1 MVGFFGPLFQLGWDW
16 RNYHSHLREVD
27 VNYRYTEHQLPRVA
41 GEERG
46 DRLRLLVTRWMDHN
60 SLNWIDL
67 PALRYWLQHE
77 IVLDPGSIIELR
89 HFYRRL
95 APEILTTPTV
105 VTEEQY
111 NGYQN
116 TLAQR
121 SDYNMNLSEIALA
134 FAMGH
139 HRRLGAASVL
149 LMLSHEEMTIIWNTV
164 SPPFDTSELYH
175 AYPIRIGFIDSDD
188 DE

>member
-1 MVGFFGPLFQLGWDW
+1 M
-16 RNYHSHLREVD
+16 
-27 VNYRYTEHQLPRVA
+27 
-41 GEERG
+41 
-46 DRLRLLVTRWMDHN
+46 
-60 SLNWIDL
+60 
-67 PALRYWLQHE
+67 
-77 IVLDPGSIIELR
+77 
-89 HFYRRL
+89 
-95 APEILTTPTV
+95 LTTPTV

-164 SPPFDTSELYH
+164 CPPDDTSLLLH
-175 AYPIRIGFIDSDD
+175 AHPIMLHFGSDD

>member
-1 MVGFFGPLFQLGWDW
+1 M
-16 RNYHSHLREVD
+16 
-27 VNYRYTEHQLPRVA
+27 LPP
-41 GEERG
+41 ET
-46 DRLRLLVTRWMDHN
+46 VT
-60 SLNWIDL
+60 
-67 PALRYWLQHE
+67 
-77 IVLDPGSIIELR
+77 ELR
-89 HFYRRL
+89 HFCRRL
-95 APEILTTPTV
+95 ASELLTTPTV
-105 VTEEQY
+105 VTEEQF

-116 TLAQR
+116 TMDQH
-121 SDYNMNLSEIALA
+121 SDYNINLSEIALA